1 MKKKRRMRRKIRKIK
16 KEKIMRR
23 GNIEDF
29 TARTGTVPL
38 SNSKL
43 LL

>member
-1 MKKKRRMRRKIRKIK
+1 MKKKRRMRRKIK
-16 KEKIMRR
+16 KEKIKRR